1 MKLVESK
8 KAREVDTRE
17 KVSSGKTDSFCCG
30 VQALLR
36 RAYVG
41 ATAYK
46 ISWCSGIDTSRKV
59 GQWPCHFKLRDESI
73 RRECA

>member
-1 MKLVESK
+1 MKPIHSK

-17 KVSSGKTDSFCCG
+17 KVSSGNTDLFCG
-30 VQALLR
+30 GMQALLR

-46 ISWCSGIDTSRKV
+46 ISGCSEIDTFRKV
-59 GQWPCHFKLRDESI
+59 W
-73 RRECA
+73 